1 MTVVDILCIALG
13 AVGIFSTIFSLYAD
27 KERKEKVK
35 KLSNIIQRKSNTID
49 SLEQEN
55 AFLQTIA
62 GNHKEWLDTLIN
74 TPKKELPSELLD

>member
-1 MTVVDILCIALG
+1 MTVVNILCIALG
-13 AVGIFSTIFSLYAD
+13 VVGVFSTIFSLYAD

-35 KLSNIIQRKSNTID
+35 RLGDIIQRKSNTID

-55 AFLQTIA
+55 TFLKTMV

-74 TPKKELPSELLD
+74 TPKKELPNELLD